1 MRRSQ
6 RIAAIT
12 KRLIE
17 RPHHVF
23 SLNGFAEEY
32 GAAKSTIS
40 EDLTLIRQT
49 FQELSSGKV
58 ETISGAAGGVRYV
71 PCMSGRELF
80 KRVDALCDKLAE
92 PKRILPGGFIY
103 LNDLAASPSALAEI
117 GEIFAVKFGPL
128 VPEYVVTIE
137 TAGIPIALMTAR
149 SLNIP
154 LVVARR
160 SSRPTEGSVLTVNYE
175 SGSSRRLETMSL
187 SRRDLPAGATVL
199 LMDDFMRAGGTL
211 RGLANLMNE
220 FDCPVV
226 GKAVLIETLEPSR
239 KHVQGC
245 ISLIQVEEVDEEHRS
260 LRVKPSVWIEEK
272 RDVDELV

>member
-12 KRLIE
+12 KILVE
-17 RPHHVF
+17 RPHYVF
-23 SLNGFAEEY
+23 SLNAFAEQFD
-32 GAAKSTIS
+32 AAKSTIS

-49 FQELSSGKV
+49 LQELRTGRV
-58 ETISGAAGGVRYV
+58 ETISGAAGGVRYI
-71 PCMSGRELF
+71 PCLSGRQLWR
-80 KRVDALCDKLAE
+80 RVDALCTKLAE

-103 LNDLAASPSALAEI
+103 LNDLAASPALLAEI
-117 GEIFAVKFGPL
+117 GEIFAVRFAADEPQ
-128 VPEYVVTIE
+128 YVVTIE

-149 SLNIP
+149 SMNLP

-187 SRRDLPAGATVL
+187 SRRDLQAGSRVL

-211 RGLANLMNE
+211 RGLTNLMGE
-220 FDCPVV
+220 FDCSVV
-226 GKAVLIETLEPSR
+226 GKAVLIETLEPQ
-239 KHVQGC
+239 KKQVQEY
-245 ISLIQVEEVDEEHRS
+245 ISLIQLEELDEEHRS
-260 LRVKPSVWIEEK
+260 LRVKPSPWIEQQ
-272 RDVDELV
+272 RDVDDLV